1 MSVYSI
7 NHPLVQHKLGLMREV
22 DISTK
27 SFRELAGE
35 VAKLLTYEATK
46 DLELEDHTIEGWN
59 GEPIATRR
67 LKGKK
72 SRLCRSFVLGWVC
85 LRVSLI

>member
-1 MSVYSI
+1 
-7 NHPLVQHKLGLMREV
+7 MREV
-22 DISTK
+22 DLSTK

-46 DLELEDHTIEGWN
+46 GLELEDHEIQGWN

-72 SRLCRSFVLGWVC
+72 VTVVPILRRFRHVGRRYGFDSQCARQRCRPLSR
-85 LRVSLI
+85 